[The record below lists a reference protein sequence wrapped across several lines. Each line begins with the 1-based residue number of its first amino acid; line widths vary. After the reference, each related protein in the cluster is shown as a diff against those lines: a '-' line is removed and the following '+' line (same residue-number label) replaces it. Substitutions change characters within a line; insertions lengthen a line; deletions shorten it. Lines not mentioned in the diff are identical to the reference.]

1 MKRLSLLMVPLL
13 ILLLMVSS
21 CQRVSS
27 PPTVGE
33 LQELKLSNLKGI
45 PLEYGS
51 LISVTTH
58 ELWPGWAQ
66 LWFED
71 DDRTIRM
78 VRIGF
83 DNNKVH
89 EQVLVI
95 PKQ

>member
-1 MKRLSLLMVPLL
+1 MKRLSLLIIPLL
-13 ILLLMVSS
+13 ILIFMISS

-27 PPTVGE
+27 PLVGE

-58 ELWPGWAQ
+58 AAWPGWAQ

-71 DDRTIRM
+71 DDRTIRV
-78 VRIGF
+78 VRVGF
-83 DNNKVH
+83 LNNKVH
-89 EQVLVI
+89 ETVLVI
-95 PKQ
+95 PRQ